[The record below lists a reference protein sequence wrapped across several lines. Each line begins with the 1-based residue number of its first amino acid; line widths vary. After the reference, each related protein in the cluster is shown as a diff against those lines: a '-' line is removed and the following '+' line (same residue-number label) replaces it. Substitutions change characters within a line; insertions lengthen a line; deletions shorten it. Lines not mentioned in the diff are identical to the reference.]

1 MLSQDHDQDQGRD
14 QDQDRGHQGDHG
26 QSHGRV
32 QNPDLVQSKFHPHEK
47 LIFLQVPHLLLTS
60 L

>member
-1 MLSQDHDQDQGRD
+1 MLSQDHDLDQGRD
-14 QDQDRGHQGDHG
+14 QDLGHQGDHG

-32 QNPDLVQSKFHPHEK
+32 QNPDLVQSKCYRHEK
-47 LIFLQVPHLLLTS
+47 LICLQDLHLLTS

>member
-1 MLSQDHDQDQGRD
+1 MLSQDHDQDQGR
-14 QDQDRGHQGDHG
+14 DQDRGHQGDHG

-47 LIFLQVPHLLLTS
+47 LISLQVLHLLTS